1 MMKERTFKDILKERK
16 KGEREVYCS
25 WQQLNCTYIKLL
37 RRFPSML
44 LSSRKERKFDI

>member
-1 MMKERTFKDILKERK
+1 MMKEKAFKDILKERK

-25 WQQLNCTYIKLL
+25 WQQLNCIYVKLL

-44 LSSRKERKFDI
+44 LSSSKERKFDI